1 MSKKQSH
8 VEWSTKALRDIKNA
22 QNELL
27 TIGSDRAC
35 VIVGVALLEDK
46 LRMLLGEYLPRK
58 HDNSSLFE
66 SYGVLGTFK
75 AKIEL
80 SYRIG
85 LISEH
90 EYKLLNRVRNIRNS
104 FAHDTGISSFEK
116 AQSIQDI
123 TDQLKI
129 EDKLWFSLKLENL
142 NIDNQ
147 LNTLDSNPRRKEYV
161 KCVLWLQWAMSSR
174 IIHAKHTV
182 PEPVLPF
189 IDALDMQEFLCDSV
203 KSWINRCNIKMQD
216 LREMRNFVLENN
228 GNQETVSDI
237 ETNISLCEKQI
248 KKSKEFLAVRQKF
261 KKLTHEKMI
270 EEGLLDN
277 KQ

>member
-1 MSKKQSH
+1 
-8 VEWSTKALRDIKNA
+8 
-22 QNELL
+22 
-27 TIGSDRAC
+27 
-35 VIVGVALLEDK
+35 
-46 LRMLLGEYLPRK
+46 MLLGEYLPRK

-80 SYRIG
+80 SYKIG

-104 FAHDTGISSFEK
+104 FAHDTSISSFEK

-161 KCVLWLQWAMSSR
+161 KCVLWLQWAMSYR
-174 IIHAKHTV
+174 IIHARHTI

-189 IDALDMQEFLCDSV
+189 IDALDMQEFLCDSY
-203 KSWINRCNIKMQD
+203 KNWIARCNRTLED
-216 LREMRNFVLENN
+216 LQKDYDLVLSIDESS
-228 GNQETVSDI
+228 ELLSKI
-237 ETNISLCEKQI
+237 EKNISSCKKQI
-248 KKSKEFLAVRQKF
+248 AQTVDQLVLWQKVKEKVSVQMKQ
-261 KKLTHEKMI
+261 
-270 EEGLLDN
+270 EELLDT
-277 KQ
+277 K

>member
-8 VEWSTKALRDIKNA
+8 VEWSTKALRDIENA

-27 TIGSDRAC
+27 TTGSDRAC

-80 SYRIG
+80 SYKIG

-104 FAHDTGISSFEK
+104 FAHDTSISSFEK

-161 KCVLWLQWAMSSR
+161 KCVLWLQWAMSYR
-174 IIHAKHTV
+174 IIHARHTI

-189 IDALDMQEFLCDSV
+189 IDALDMQEFLCDSY
-203 KSWINRCNIKMQD
+203 KNWIARCNRTLED
-216 LREMRNFVLENN
+216 LQKDYDLVLSIDESS
-228 GNQETVSDI
+228 ELLSKI
-237 ETNISLCEKQI
+237 EKNISSCKKQI
-248 KKSKEFLAVRQKF
+248 AQTVDQLVLWQKVKEKVSVQMKQ
-261 KKLTHEKMI
+261 
-270 EEGLLDN
+270 EELLDT
-277 KQ
+277 K